1 LDAPPKNLSLS
12 IAPVEQNC
20 EGSSAHQNISGMAEK
35 WCFANR
41 PAEKIDQP
49 ASKDETQFGFL
60 AQRPVLK
67 AIPSQVLLQPAS
79 GKGHPGA
86 RAVTTQPK
94 ASQRMYRLCI
104 SALLAG
110 TIGLVG
116 GTQAVGEQMCRPSLA
131 FKEVRFSEMLPPT
144 RERKWTAVVSV
155 DASRC
160 AMNSTGSFEI
170 IFARQKENALDIEF
184 SEKFTWSPPSVKVAI
199 DFWADEA
206 ADRYWITNVST
217 CSCAR

>member
-1 LDAPPKNLSLS
+1 
-12 IAPVEQNC
+12 
-20 EGSSAHQNISGMAEK
+20 
-35 WCFANR
+35 
-41 PAEKIDQP
+41 
-49 ASKDETQFGFL
+49 
-60 AQRPVLK
+60 
-67 AIPSQVLLQPAS
+67 
-79 GKGHPGA
+79 
-86 RAVTTQPK
+86 
-94 ASQRMYRLCI
+94 MYRLCI
-104 SALLAG
+104 STLLAG
-110 TIGLVG
+110 TTALVSV
-116 GTQAVGEQMCRPSLA
+116 TQAAGQQACRPVLV

-170 IFARQKENALDIEF
+170 IFARQKENAPDIEF
-184 SEKFTWSPPSVKVAI
+184 SEKFTWSSPSVKVAI